1 MLVSPRIGWD
11 QPPTGWAQPHLPG
24 WAPLVDHGPRPIH
37 AARSL
42 RRWWWPTVTVAG
54 FLAVVVQILD
64 HDDPAPGLSG
74 PGLVTI
80 ALAAAVV
87 ALLTIHRRYGP
98 RWLARALAEY
108 TVVALLAT
116 LLAAPGAGL
125 DQQPPDPTQP
135 TKAGQ
140 TKPRAEAAA
149 GDDQPAVIRAGAKVV
164 RAGAKVVRGV
174 IGAVRWVVDLWRQA
188 SQKAAP
194 AKGAAMA
201 APLPSPVPVC
211 PLDLEVR
218 FLMWSSLPSNL
229 RTVLGT
235 ALLLG
240 LGVAAA
246 AFTLSFFALR
256 DAAAD
261 PALAWGQGHAWL
273 FPIGVDMALVFFEVL
288 LLGASMV
295 RIHDHDR
302 VIQYPR
308 AIPFLLMLVAAAGT
322 LYFNATHVP
331 TPVRPLALAV
341 PVASILVTLGLA
353 YLLKMLAAA
362 SGAAAIH
369 LAPPATEPNRIVRH
383 SDVLHG
389 ELVRDPQVPDGAPTP
404 YGQMPTWAPSQLD
417 QNGQPAVAGD
427 GSGDLSELTKRHQVE
442 AYLAALDP
450 GQLGRLTTLGPRAAA
465 RELTSTLTS
474 QGLQVSERYVQ
485 QILDDWTA
493 TTRPQA
499 NGRRRTR

>member
-1 MLVSPRIGWD
+1 
-11 QPPTGWAQPHLPG
+11 
-24 WAPLVDHGPRPIH
+24 
-37 AARSL
+37 
-42 RRWWWPTVTVAG
+42 
-54 FLAVVVQILD
+54 
-64 HDDPAPGLSG
+64 
-74 PGLVTI
+74 
-80 ALAAAVV
+80 
-87 ALLTIHRRYGP
+87 
-98 RWLARALAEY
+98 
-108 TVVALLAT
+108 
-116 LLAAPGAGL
+116 
-125 DQQPPDPTQP
+125 
-135 TKAGQ
+135 
-140 TKPRAEAAA
+140 
-149 GDDQPAVIRAGAKVV
+149 
-164 RAGAKVVRGV
+164 
-174 IGAVRWVVDLWRQA
+174 
-188 SQKAAP
+188 
-194 AKGAAMA
+194 
-201 APLPSPVPVC
+201 
-211 PLDLEVR
+211 
-218 FLMWSSLPSNL
+218 MWSSLPSNL

-261 PALAWGQGHAWL
+261 PALAWGAGHAWL

-295 RIHDHDR
+295 RIHDHGR
-302 VIQYPR
+302 VVQYPR

-369 LAPPATEPNRIVRH
+369 LAPPDQGPNRIVRE

-389 ELVRDPQVPDGAPTP
+389 ELVRDPQASGAPELYP
-404 YGQMPTWAPSQLD
+404 PHPVYGQVPSWAPSQHG

-427 GSGDLSELTKRHQVE
+427 GELAEATKRRQVE
-442 AYLAALDP
+442 AYLAALGP
-450 GQLGRLTTLGPRAAA
+450 EQLGHLTTLGPRAAA
-465 RELTSTLTS
+465 RELTGTLTG
-474 QGLQVSERYVQ
+474 QGLAVSERYVQ

-493 TTRPQA
+493 ATRQQA

>member
-1 MLVSPRIGWD
+1 
-11 QPPTGWAQPHLPG
+11 
-24 WAPLVDHGPRPIH
+24 
-37 AARSL
+37 
-42 RRWWWPTVTVAG
+42 
-54 FLAVVVQILD
+54 
-64 HDDPAPGLSG
+64 
-74 PGLVTI
+74 
-80 ALAAAVV
+80 
-87 ALLTIHRRYGP
+87 
-98 RWLARALAEY
+98 
-108 TVVALLAT
+108 
-116 LLAAPGAGL
+116 
-125 DQQPPDPTQP
+125 
-135 TKAGQ
+135 
-140 TKPRAEAAA
+140 
-149 GDDQPAVIRAGAKVV
+149 
-164 RAGAKVVRGV
+164 
-174 IGAVRWVVDLWRQA
+174 
-188 SQKAAP
+188 
-194 AKGAAMA
+194 
-201 APLPSPVPVC
+201 
-211 PLDLEVR
+211 
-218 FLMWSSLPSNL
+218 
-229 RTVLGT
+229 
-235 ALLLG
+235 
-240 LGVAAA
+240 
-246 AFTLSFFALR
+246 
-256 DAAAD
+256 
-261 PALAWGQGHAWL
+261 
-273 FPIGVDMALVFFEVL
+273 MALVFFEVL

-295 RIHDHDR
+295 RIHDHGR

-369 LAPPATEPNRIVRH
+369 LAPPALEPNRIVHH

>member
-1 MLVSPRIGWD
+1 
-11 QPPTGWAQPHLPG
+11 
-24 WAPLVDHGPRPIH
+24 
-37 AARSL
+37 
-42 RRWWWPTVTVAG
+42 
-54 FLAVVVQILD
+54 
-64 HDDPAPGLSG
+64 
-74 PGLVTI
+74 
-80 ALAAAVV
+80 
-87 ALLTIHRRYGP
+87 
-98 RWLARALAEY
+98 
-108 TVVALLAT
+108 
-116 LLAAPGAGL
+116 
-125 DQQPPDPTQP
+125 
-135 TKAGQ
+135 
-140 TKPRAEAAA
+140 
-149 GDDQPAVIRAGAKVV
+149 
-164 RAGAKVVRGV
+164 
-174 IGAVRWVVDLWRQA
+174 
-188 SQKAAP
+188 
-194 AKGAAMA
+194 
-201 APLPSPVPVC
+201 
-211 PLDLEVR
+211 
-218 FLMWSSLPSNL
+218 MWSSLPSNL

-256 DAAAD
+256 DAAQD

-295 RIHDHDR
+295 RIHDHGR

-369 LAPPATEPNRIVRH
+369 LAPPALANRIVRH
-383 SDVLHG
+383 TDVLHG
-389 ELVRDPQVPDGAPTP
+389 ELVRDPQIPGGAPTP
-404 YGQMPTWAPSQLD
+404 YGQMPSWAPSQLD

-427 GSGDLSELTKRHQVE
+427 GEGTKRHQVE

-450 GQLGRLTTLGPRAAA
+450 GQLRRLTTLGPRAAA
-465 RELTSTLTS
+465 RELTGTLTS
-474 QGLQVSERYVQ
+474 QGIQVSERYVQ
-485 QILDDWTA
+485 QILDDWTVA
-493 TTRPQA
+493 ARPQA